1 MQGSYDP
8 VLVLLSIATAVV
20 ASFVALD
27 MASRV
32 AAAIGNARRALL
44 WLGCGA
50 LAMGTGIWSMHFVG
64 MLAFSLPVPLA
75 YEVRT
80 TLASWLVAVL
90 SSALALHTVSRTHL
104 GWNRLLGAGTLMGLG
119 IAAMHYLGMEAMQ
132 MRPRITYDPWL
143 FGLSILVAIG
153 ASTAA
158 LLICFL
164 LRHETVLTGFRKKA
178 ASSLVMGAAI
188 VGMHYTGMS
197 AASFAPGSVCGAESA
212 GIGGSWLGFIIS
224 GLAGLFLV
232 TTLLTSVYGA
242 MPPTIRSRLVF
253 LVVAAILPVSLMA
266 VVVMVYDYQRLREHQ
281 ARELVGTA
289 RSIVATLDKDLAGVE
304 SGLRV
309 LSTSRLLLS
318 DDLPAFYLQA
328 GDALGHLHVAAI
340 VLEDGNGVPLLDT
353 RMPLGSIHTT
363 TAAAQAPD
371 LAPSFTK
378 ASTLQA
384 RPGDAS
390 AVTVSVPVAQRDP
403 GLRPRGQVLRAK
415 LSPDRLVQLLGN
427 RHLPRDWIV
436 SIYDREGII
445 VARSHEMW
453 SFVGAKGAPQILQ
466 RLAQVDEDTV
476 DAITLEGIP
485 VLAAFSSSPATGWTV
500 SIGIPRSS
508 LSTPLLVTMA
518 WLLAGLAL
526 MLTASL
532 LLAWRIGGTIASA
545 LQALT
550 APALALGSGAPIAV
564 PPLGLTE
571 ADKVGYALTQAAQ
584 LLDAA
589 KHEARHDMLTGL
601 ANRSLF
607 QQIVQQQLAQAQ
619 RSGGSVSILFVD
631 LDGFKAVNDTHGHA
645 VGDVLLQ
652 QTAQRLLQGVRSGDL
667 VARLGGDE
675 FAVALVQ
682 PGIRGTAKVASKL
695 VENLSAPFVIGEL
708 NLRIS
713 ASIGGASYGPDTAPQ
728 LASCEALLQQ
738 ADAAMYRA
746 KESGKCCFVM
756 AESRRYG

>member
-8 VLVLLSIATAVV
+8 VLVMLSVATAVV

-75 YEVRT
+75 YEAWT

-90 SSALALHTVSRTHL
+90 SSALALHTVSRMHL
-104 GWNRLLGAGTLMGLG
+104 RWPRLLGAGALMGLG

-132 MRPRITYDPWL
+132 MRPRIAYDPWL
-143 FGLSILVAIG
+143 FGLSVLIAIG

-164 LRHETVLTGFRKKA
+164 LRHETVLTGFREKA
-178 ASSLVMGAAI
+178 AGSLVMGAAI
-188 VGMHYTGMS
+188 AGMHYTGMS
-197 AASFAPGSVCGAESA
+197 AANFAAGSVCGAEST
-212 GIGGSWLGFIIS
+212 GIAGSWLGIIIS

-232 TTLLTSVYGA
+232 TTLLISIYGA

-281 ARELVGTA
+281 ARDLVGTA

-309 LSTSRLLLS
+309 LSTSRLLLG

-353 RMPLGSIHTT
+353 RIPLGSIHS

-371 LAPSFTK
+371 LAPSFTR

-384 RPGDAS
+384 RPGNAS

-476 DAITLEGIP
+476 DAVTLEGIP

-526 MLTASL
+526 TLTASL
-532 LLAWRIGGTIASA
+532 LLAWRIGGTIAGA

-550 APALALGSGAPIAV
+550 GPALALGSGAPIVV

-571 ADKVGYALTQAAQ
+571 ADKVGHALAQAAQ
-584 LLDAA
+584 LLDTA
-589 KHEARHDMLTGL
+589 KHEALHDMLTGL

-619 RSGGSVSILFVD
+619 RSGGSVSILFID
-631 LDGFKAVNDTHGHA
+631 LDGFKGINDTHGHA

-652 QTAQRLLQGVRSGDL
+652 QTAKRLLQGVRSGDL

-695 VENLSAPFVIGEL
+695 VESLSSPFVIGEL
-708 NLRIS
+708 NLQIS

-728 LASCEALLQQ
+728 LASCAALLQQ
-738 ADAAMYRA
+738 ADTAMYRA
-746 KESGKCCFVM
+746 KESGKRCFVM